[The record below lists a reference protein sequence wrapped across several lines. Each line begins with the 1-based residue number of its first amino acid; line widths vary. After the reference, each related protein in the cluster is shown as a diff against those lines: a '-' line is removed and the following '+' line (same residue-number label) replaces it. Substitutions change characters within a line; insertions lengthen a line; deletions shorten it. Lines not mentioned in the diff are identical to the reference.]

1 MRFLKKNKR
10 MIIGITIAV
19 VLAVIIST
27 ISCYVLAETL
37 INSRDVVYQDNS
49 NLMADNVQ
57 DAIDGTCSKIDAR
70 LKGIEDELYTIKK
83 IKEVGDEF
91 TTTMG
96 YSYTG
101 LSITFPANS
110 YCTVHIGN
118 TWASSKARGLILAG
132 SKDSISFRVA
142 TVNIPEDNNIYVLYS
157 NYFDTET
164 TYYVWAR
171 HASDGNHD
179 IVGYEGWC
187 ATKYK

>member
-1 MRFLKKNKR
+1 MKKKICLFI
-10 MIIGITIAV
+10 IIGV
-19 VLAVIIST
+19 VLGIFLMGT
-27 ISCYVLAETL
+27 ISYVAAATL
-37 INSRDVVYQDNS
+37 INSKDVVYQDNS

-57 DAIDGTCSKIDAR
+57 EAIDGTCSKIDTR

-132 SKDSISFRVA
+132 SKDSISFRAA